1 MEIGVD
7 FGLFELLAAAGL
19 SSLARFIFRRRWL
32 SVAFLVWSAAAP
44 LALFLFVEGEGLRW
58 LVVGCVSA
66 AAIHITA
73 IVLLMRR
80 HDLADLLGAPVAS
93 RGAARR
99 GA

>member
-44 LALFLFVEGEGLRW
+44 LALFLLVEGEGLRW
-58 LVVGCVSA
+58 LVAACLAA

-73 IVLLMRR
+73 IVHLMRR
-80 HDLADLLGAPVAS
+80 HDLADLLGAPTTNG
-93 RGAARR
+93 GAARPDS
-99 GA
+99 